1 MAQQIRS
8 PRILEGVITIPG
20 DKSISH
26 RALIF
31 NAAAMGKACLSG
43 LSTGSDVR
51 STIRCLRLLGT
62 NIGTIPGVD
71 QVFIEGRNGCFDESR
86 DILDCGNSGT
96 TMRLMAGLL
105 AGQPILSVLTGD
117 ESLRSR
123 PMGRIAKPLE
133 KMGATVIAGN
143 DGNLPPL
150 VIKGGR
156 LHGIEYTLPIAS
168 AQVKSSIMLAAL
180 KAEGPTVLHQ
190 PGLSRDHTER
200 MFDSMGISV
209 RQDGM
214 DLIVQPGNL
223 SAVDITIPGD
233 ISSAA
238 FWLVGAICHP
248 NAEIRLNNV
257 GVNSGRTGILEILER
272 MGANVSVTNE
282 RCEGGEPVADLI
294 ARSSSLDGVEIDGD
308 IIPRVLDELP
318 ILALAAS
325 FAKGT
330 TIVKGAQELRKKE
343 SDRIETTVKQLS
355 RLGVLIEER
364 NDGFTI
370 TGSGKLSG
378 GQVSSEGDH
387 RLAMCLGI
395 AGLLSS
401 DEITIEG
408 DDAAVVSYP
417 EFWEHLAVLSKD

>member
-1 MAQQIRS
+1 VKQIRT
-8 PRILEGVITIPG
+8 PRILEGVITVPG

-31 NAAAMGKACLSG
+31 NALATGKAYISG
-43 LSTGSDVR
+43 LSTGSDIA

-62 NIGTIPGVD
+62 NIETIHGVD
-71 QVFIEGRNGCFDESR
+71 RVFVEGKSGYFDESR

-105 AGQPILSVLTGD
+105 SGQPILSILTGD

-123 PMGRIAKPLE
+123 PMGRIVKPLE
-133 KMGATVIAGN
+133 KMGATVIACK
-143 DGNLPPL
+143 DGNLSPL
-150 VIKGGR
+150 VIKGGN
-156 LHGIEYTLPIAS
+156 LKGIEYTLPIAS
-168 AQVKSSIMLAAL
+168 AQVKSSILLAGL
-180 KAEGPTVLHQ
+180 KADGPTVLHQ
-190 PGLSRDHTER
+190 PALSRDHTER
-200 MFDSMGISV
+200 MFNNMGVSV
-209 RQDGM
+209 QQEGT
-214 DLIVQPGNL
+214 DLIVCPGDL
-223 SAVDITIPGD
+223 QAADITIPGD

-257 GVNSGRTGILEILER
+257 GVNSGRTGILEVLER

-294 ARSSSLDGVEIDGD
+294 ASSSSLESIEIDGD
-308 IIPRVLDELP
+308 LIPRVLDELP
-318 ILALAAS
+318 VLALAAS

-330 TIVKGAQELRKKE
+330 TIVKDAQELREKE
-343 SDRIETTVKQLS
+343 SDRIATTVEQLS
-355 RLGVLIEER
+355 RLGVLIEGK
-364 NDGFTI
+364 NDGFII

-378 GQVSSEGDH
+378 GQVYSGGDH

-401 DEITIEG
+401 DQITIEG

-417 EFWEHLAVLSKD
+417 EFWEHLAVLSKA